1 MKKVS
6 VALLAAALGLFLN
19 TNSAQAQNPE
29 QTLTFNLTFPPTHN
43 RWVYAVKPWVE
54 ELEKRSG
61 GKIAVEPYFA
71 GALSKQSEVMDSVR
85 TELADLGEA
94 GYGVGI
100 GNFLFHEQLLGIVRS
115 SRYLTDSM
123 KLVKAME
130 EAFPKFAKNDWNG
143 THYIITH
150 SSIGG
155 SFVGTCKTPIT
166 SLEQLKGMK
175 IGVPGGGLSAAR
187 LKALG
192 ATVVGIPTPDLYM
205 SLEKGVIDGA
215 MIDMDLLVS
224 RRLGELIKHT
234 TLIGLGGD
242 CWYLTMGENTYNRM
256 SDELKGVVDG
266 ISGEYAASN
275 FGNFWREMQKKST
288 DKWISEMGGHVY
300 VLSDEDY
307 AKADKIFE
315 EVDKENWIAF
325 LKEKGLPAEEMYA
338 KFRELE
344 EECSVPMKECELVS
358 FIK

>member
-6 VALLAAALGLFLN
+6 VALLAAAFGLFLN
-19 TNSAQAQNPE
+19 FNTAEAQNLE
-29 QTLTFNLTFPPTHN
+29 HTLSFNLTFPPTHN
-43 RWVYAVKPWVE
+43 RWVYAVKPWVD
-54 ELEKRSG
+54 ELEKKSG

-71 GALSKQSEVMDSVR
+71 GALSKQPEVMDSVR
-85 TELADLGEA
+85 TGMADMGEA

-100 GNFLFHEQLLGIVRS
+100 GNFLFHEQLLKIVRS
-115 SRYLTDSM
+115 SRYITDSM

-130 EAFPKFAKNDWNG
+130 QAFPQFAEKDWSG

-150 SSIGG
+150 SNIGG
-155 SFVGTCKTPIT
+155 SFVGTSKKPIT
-166 SLEQLKGMK
+166 SLDQLKGMK

-242 CWYLTMGENTYNRM
+242 CWYLTMGNNTYDSM
-256 SDELKGVVDG
+256 SDELKAAVDG
-266 ISGEYAASN
+266 VSGEYAAGI
-275 FGNFWREMQKKST
+275 FGTFWKDMQKKST
-288 DKWISEMGGHVY
+288 GKWISEMGGHVY

-315 EVDKENWIAF
+315 EVDKENWITF

-344 EECSVPMKECELVS
+344 EQYSVPMKECELIS